1 VKPDLGKTFSAV
13 LSDAKLWRSIVE
25 TLSTTVDQAN
35 FLVSAKGITVRAMD
49 PIRVEMV
56 DFELTKAA
64 FEDYQC
70 NGDMR
75 LGINMEEMGKVMRR
89 AAAGDSLELVHDET
103 HNKLLV
109 RLRGKSVRTFSLSL
123 LDLGTEDL
131 PTPKVEF
138 KALAK
143 ITAEAIG
150 EAIKDAGV
158 VSDQVKI
165 TAKPEGLTMQSS
177 GDTGDVLIE
186 FRKGSEALL
195 DLEVKEESS
204 AIYALNYLNDMTK
217 AGSMSETAIL
227 QIATNIPLR
236 MDFTIP
242 SGGRITYF
250 LAPRRE
256 PD

>member
-1 VKPDLGKTFSAV
+1 
-13 LSDAKLWRSIVE
+13 
-25 TLSTTVDQAN
+25 
-35 FLVSAKGITVRAMD
+35 
-49 PIRVEMV
+49 
-56 DFELTKAA
+56 
-64 FEDYQC
+64 
-70 NGDMR
+70 
-75 LGINMEEMGKVMRR
+75 
-89 AAAGDSLELVHDET
+89 
-103 HNKLLV
+103 
-109 RLRGKSVRTFSLSL
+109 
-123 LDLGTEDL
+123 
-131 PTPKVEF
+131 
-138 KALAK
+138 
-143 ITAEAIG
+143 
-150 EAIKDAGV
+150 
-158 VSDQVKI
+158 VKI